1 MWGKCAV
8 NDPVGIF
15 KEEWIDEEQAVRLA
29 MSLLKCSRNEALLA
43 LKEFRDENP
52 DLVMKEQ

>member
-1 MWGKCAV
+1 M